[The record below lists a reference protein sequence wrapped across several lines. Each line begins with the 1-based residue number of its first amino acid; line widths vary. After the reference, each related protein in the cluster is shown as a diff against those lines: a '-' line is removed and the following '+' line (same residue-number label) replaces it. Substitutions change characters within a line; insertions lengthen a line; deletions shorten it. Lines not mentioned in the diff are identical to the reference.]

1 MSAESSKDRIL
12 AIVRDQPD
20 DSSYDDVLR
29 ELAFERLVLRGVRSL
44 EERRL
49 TTDEIRQRLKQWHA

>member
-1 MSAESSKDRIL
+1 MSAESSKARIL

-29 ELAFERLVLRGVRSL
+29 ELAFERLVLRGVKSL
-44 EERRL
+44 GERRL
-49 TTDEIRQRLKQWHA
+49 TTDEIRQRVKQWHA